1 MKIEKAAPRIGA
13 IVSDIDVKALSEAD
27 WTQLYQTWLDHQ
39 VMIVRGQTLTKA
51 DYVAY
56 SRRFG
61 TLKPHRVKRTRDPEH
76 PEITLM
82 GVTTRTDAKA
92 DRLILN
98 RGQGWHTDSPWDT
111 DICKATQLYG
121 LEIPSYGG
129 DTLFA
134 NMYAA
139 YDAMPERLKQQ
150 CAGLKLE
157 FAYGGREQKGRDLLD
172 PEDQKR
178 PPAVHDLVRV
188 HPETGKTSLYFNPY
202 HVLRVQGWS
211 DEESDKLFAE
221 LSWYMLQPNAEYRH
235 KWCVGDIVIWDNR
248 CTVHSA
254 AGGNPAD
261 ERRVH
266 WRTTIMQ

>member
-1 MKIEKAAPRIGA
+1 MRIEKAVPQIGA
-13 IVSDIDVKALSEAD
+13 LVTDVDVKTLTDAD
-27 WTQLYQTWLDHQ
+27 WRKLYQTWLDHS
-39 VMIVRGQTLTKA
+39 VLVVRGQQLEKA
-51 DYVAY
+51 DYVTY

-61 TLKPHRVKRTRDPEH
+61 RLKPHRVKRTRDPEH

-82 GVTTRTDAKA
+82 GVTTKTDAKT
-92 DRLILN
+92 DKLILN

-111 DICKATQLYG
+111 EICKGTQLYG

-134 NMYAA
+134 SMYAA
-139 YDAMPERLKQQ
+139 YDAMPARLKDR
-150 CAGLKLE
+150 CATLKLE
-157 FAYGGREQKGRDLLD
+157 FGYGGRERKGFELLD
-172 PEDQKR
+172 PEDQAR
-178 PPAVHDLVRV
+178 PPAVHDIIRV
-188 HPETGKTSLYFNPY
+188 HPETGKKSLYFNPY
-202 HVLRVQGWS
+202 HVIRVAGWT

-235 KWCVGDIVIWDNR
+235 KWRVGDIVIWDNR

>member
-1 MKIEKAAPRIGA
+1 MKIEQAAPGIGA
-13 IVSDIDVKALSEAD
+13 LVTDIDVTSLGDAD
-27 WTQLYQTWLDHQ
+27 WKRLYQTWLDHH
-39 VMIVRGQTLTKA
+39 VLVVRGQQLTKS

-61 TLKPHRVKRTRDPEH
+61 RLKPHRVRKTRDPEF

-82 GVTTRTDAKA
+82 GVTTRADAKA
-92 DRLILN
+92 DKLILN

-111 DICKATQLYG
+111 EICKGTQLYG

-134 NMYAA
+134 SMHAA
-139 YDAMPERLKQQ
+139 YDALPARLKDR
-150 CAGLKLE
+150 CATLKLE
-157 FAYGGREQKGRDLLD
+157 FGYGGRERKSIELLD
-172 PEDQKR
+172 PVDQAR
-178 PPAVHDLVRV
+178 APAVHDLVRV
-188 HPETGKTSLYFNPY
+188 HPETGRASLYFNPY
-202 HVLRVQGWS
+202 HVLRVHGWS
-211 DEESDKLFAE
+211 DADSDKLFAE
-221 LSWYMLQPNAEYRH
+221 LSWYMLQPNGEYRH
-235 KWCVGDIVIWDNR
+235 KWRVGDIVIWDNR

-261 ERRVH
+261 EPRVH